1 MGLTG
6 IRNLVAPAALAAFLF
21 LLVPGAQAL
30 SVEATSSPEPSKL
43 TVIDPY
49 AVPLFGQAG
58 AQTESLLTPGPG
70 DYHMFGVNPARQHS
84 MVSRI
89 RPPFEKVWSVWEGEL
104 IEFPPA
110 IAGDYMYSTNKTGS
124 VRAIDISTGKT
135 VWTHQ
140 VRSFDQTDPVY
151 SNGRVFVALNDGTL
165 FALDAGTGRKLWTF
179 KARKDIE
186 SSPTPAGG
194 VLAIGDDG
202 GNIYGLNP
210 ATGRKLWRFRTDDD
224 VKASASYGNGRLVI
238 ADYSGNVIA
247 LNPKTGKKIWER
259 QTSNDNGPG
268 FYSSP
273 AVTSG
278 RVFIGRTDGMMFSLR
293 LRNGAVAWSRQ
304 LNGRLYGSPA
314 VASTPGTQ
322 ESVYVGTHGGYLYG
336 LSATTGAQRWRYD
349 IGGPIPGTASVVG
362 NLVYASTFNEDKGTN
377 GYTVGIDPKRG
388 KKVLDLGKRSWGNGG
403 YTPVITDN
411 LNLFVIGYKRITA
424 YRMKGN

>member
-1 MGLTG
+1 MGVSRLPKLCIAG
-6 IRNLVAPAALAAFLF
+6 ALVAGAILP
-21 LLVPGAQAL
+21 VPGAQAI
-30 SVEATSSPEPSKL
+30 SVETTSSLEPSKL
-43 TVIDPY
+43 AVKDPY
-49 AVPLFGQAG
+49 AIPLFGPAEVQD
-58 AQTESLLTPGPG
+58 ESLLTPGPG
-70 DYHMFGVNPARQHS
+70 DYHMFGVDPARQHS

-89 RPPFEKVWSVWEGEL
+89 RPPFEKVWSVWEGQL

-110 IAGDYMYSTNKTGS
+110 IAGDYMYLTNKTGS
-124 VRAIDISTGKT
+124 VRAIDISNGKT
-135 VWTHQ
+135 VWSHR

-165 FALDAGTGRKLWTF
+165 FALDAGTGRELWTF
-179 KARKDIE
+179 KARNDIE

-202 GNIYGLNP
+202 GNIYGLDP
-210 ATGRKLWRFRTDDD
+210 ATGRKLWRFKTDDD
-224 VKASASYGNGRLVI
+224 VKASASYGGGRLVV

-247 LNPKTGKKIWER
+247 LNPKTGRKIWEH

-273 AVTSG
+273 AVTGG
-278 RVFIGRTDGMMFSLR
+278 RVFIGRTDGMMYSLR
-293 LRNGAVAWSRQ
+293 LANGKVAWSRQ
-304 LNGRLYGSPA
+304 LDGRLYGSPA

-336 LSATTGAQRWRYD
+336 LSAASGAQRWRYD

-362 NLVYASTFNEDKGTN
+362 DLVYTSTFNEDKGTN
-377 GYTVGIDPKRG
+377 GYTVGIDPRRG

-403 YTPVITDN
+403 YTPVITDK
-411 LNLFVIGYKRITA
+411 LNLFVIGYQGITA
-424 YRMKGN
+424 YRMKAG